1 MYIYVKIMNKEAMS
15 KMRQQVLSTKG
26 NTKYDDEKCNSCT
39 NSKTSLYI
47 FNNYM
52 EFFYF
57 LNSMPK

>member
-1 MYIYVKIMNKEAMS
+1 MNKEAMS